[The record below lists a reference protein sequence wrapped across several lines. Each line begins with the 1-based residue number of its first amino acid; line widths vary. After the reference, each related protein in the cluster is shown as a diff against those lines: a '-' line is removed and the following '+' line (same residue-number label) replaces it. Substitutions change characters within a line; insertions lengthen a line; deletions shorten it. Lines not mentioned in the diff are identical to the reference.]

1 MKLLI
6 PFRKK
11 NPQEDFNIQLKIN
24 SLPAS
29 KAKSVDKQKLLI
41 IGDNSPKALV
51 INSSPLQQNIGS
63 HFLSIKKNDV
73 NITNM
78 L

>member
-1 MKLLI
+1 MKSEDPYNEFARI

-11 NPQEDFNIQLKIN
+11 NPQEEFNIQLKIN

-51 INSSPLQQNIGS
+51 INLLQSSKI
-63 HFLSIKKNDV
+63 
-73 NITNM
+73 
-78 L
+78 